1 MLEDLLRDLHGPQI
15 DFFDGLVAELGLDRL
30 LFGGRAFS
38 FLRTP
43 DFDVFAFSFLRTP
56 DVCESSPLPLQAI
69 PRLFSAMQ
77 KVSSSDSYSC
87 SLYSSSAFSY
97 GE

>member
-1 MLEDLLRDLHGPQI
+1 MVKMKAV
-15 DFFDGLVAELGLDRL
+15 VAFSFSFLTPA
-30 LFGGRAFS
+30 GRAFS